1 MAISID
7 TVYQKVLMLANKEQR
22 GYITPQEFNM
32 FADMAQMEIFE
43 QYFYDLSQL
52 SRIHGNSD
60 DQGDIKR
67 NLEEK
72 ISIFERVIER
82 NNQSAIG
89 SSSQYNLYRIGS
101 IDYNGVVVEEIQQ
114 KELTYIST
122 SPKLKPSLNQSIEN
136 MVYYTRANILYV
148 LPSHH
153 DGPFNVTY
161 IRKPD
166 KPSWT
171 YVVVNQKAMYD
182 ANNPSQ
188 QDFQLH
194 DSEENEL
201 VYRILGL
208 AGVSI
213 KRPDLTQIGASL
225 VQAQIQQEKQ

>member
-72 ISIFERVIER
+72 ISAFERVTTR
-82 NNQSAIG
+82 NNGNAYSHLNI
-89 SSSQYNLYRIGS
+89 YRIGS

-114 KELTYIST
+114 KELAYIST
-122 SPKLKPSLNQSIEN
+122 SPKLKPSHLTEN
-136 MVYYTRANILYV
+136 MVYYTRANALFFF
-148 LPSHH
+148 PSAIA
-153 DGPFNVTY
+153 GPFNVNY
-161 IRKPD
+161 IKKPD

-208 AGVSI
+208 AGISV

>member
-52 SRIHGNSD
+52 SRVHGNSD
-60 DQGDIKR
+60 EYGDIKS
-67 NLEEK
+67 NLQEK
-72 ISIFERVIER
+72 ISLFERTVVKY
-82 NNQSAIG
+82 NAPANVLD
-89 SSSQYNLYRIGS
+89 SSIYKLGS
-101 IDYNGVVVEEIQQ
+101 IDYNGVAVEEIQQ
-114 KELTYIST
+114 NELTYIST
-122 SPKLKPSLNQSIEN
+122 SPKLKPSHTNEN

-148 LPSHH
+148 FPSTIT
-153 DGPFNVTY
+153 GPFDVTY
-161 IRKPD
+161 ITKPD

>member
-1 MAISID
+1 MKILID

-22 GYITPQEFNM
+22 GYITPQEFNL

-52 SRIHGNSD
+52 SRVHGNYD
-60 DQGDIKR
+60 EYGDIKS
-67 NLEEK
+67 NLQEK
-72 ISIFERVIER
+72 ISIFERVLVR
-82 NNQSAIG
+82 NNESAIG
-89 SSSQYNLYRIGS
+89 SSSQYAIYRIGS

-114 KELTYIST
+114 KELTYVST
-122 SPKLKPSLNQSIEN
+122 SPKLMPSHLNEN

-148 LPSHH
+148 LPSTI

-208 AGVSI
+208 AGISI
-213 KRPDLTQIGASL
+213 KRSDLTQIGASL

>member
-122 SPKLKPSLNQSIEN
+122 SPKLKPSHLNEN

-161 IRKPD
+161 IKKPD

>member
-114 KELTYIST
+114 KELAYIST
-122 SPKLKPSLNQSIEN
+122 SPKLKPSHLNEN

-161 IRKPD
+161 IKKPD